1 MNKMTM
7 ILITCL
13 LAAGV
18 QARTWTKT
26 DGSTLKGD
34 LFRIQEKSVRIK
46 VAKKDAVQ
54 VIEIKQFSAD
64 DQAYIAQQK
73 NTREEKK
80 RSRVAVPKDRV
91 AHWIT
96 DTKVAK
102 AEAKKYDL
110 PILLLYTAPSGC
122 GYCKKLDQQL
132 LSQNKFKAYANQN
145 LVLLLV
151 NHSDRD
157 EGKKWEENNKALV
170 EACPINGFPHTYLL
184 TSSAEKLGSI
194 QYYEPKWS
202 IQDYIDKIELIRMK
216 PIS

>member
-34 LFRIQEKSVRIK
+34 LFRIQEKIVRIK

-73 NTREEKK
+73 NTRAEKK
-80 RSRVAVPKDRV
+80 RSRVAIPKDRV
-91 AHWIT
+91 ANWVT
-96 DTKVAK
+96 DIEAAK

-110 PILLLYTAPSGC
+110 PILLLYTAPSWC
-122 GYCKKLDQQL
+122 GYCRDLDEQL
-132 LSQNKFKAYANQN
+132 ITRNEFEAYANQN

-151 NHSDRD
+151 DHSDRG
-157 EGKKWEENNKALV
+157 EGKKWEENNKALI

-184 TSSAEKLGSI
+184 TSNAEKRGSI